1 MRAVSENRE
10 KINAPILLPQKETI
24 RLCQDKYLLNQH
36 LAKHGVSVA
45 HSVPIKDADDALKKF
60 DEVQKE
66 GIVWCR
72 VRNSSGSMG
81 SLPVKSAEHAKFWI
95 EYWRDMRNVNPDRF
109 IDTFVDSGSDI
120 LTVHAEASVHLHR
133 TIMYIKGK
141 GIKAGVSLNPTTS
154 LDLLEYILDELFMV
168 VVMTVNP
175 GFEAQPFI
183 PSMLRKIERLRKM
196 IDSRGL
202 DTKIEVDGGI
212 GIGNIR
218 EVADAGADI
227 FVTGSSLFYSQD
239 YRETVR
245 AMKAKISSKK
255 D

>member
-1 MRAVSENRE
+1 MKAISASILSADFRRLEDEIIKVQEAGVDYIHIDVMDGVFVPNITIGPMIVKAVKKVAE
-10 KINAPILLPQKETI
+10 IPL
-24 RLCQDKYLLNQH
+24 DVH
-36 LAKHGVSVA
+36 LM
-45 HSVPIKDADDALKKF
+45 I
-60 DEVQKE
+60 
-66 GIVWCR
+66 
-72 VRNSSGSMG
+72 
-81 SLPVKSAEHAKFWI
+81 
-95 EYWRDMRNVNPDRF
+95 VNPDRF

-133 TIMYIKGK
+133 TITYIKGK

-245 AMKAKISSKK
+245 AMKAKISSK

>member
-1 MRAVSENRE
+1 MKAISASILSADFRRLEDEIIKVQEAGVDYIHIDVMDGVFVPNITIGPMIVKAVKKVAE
-10 KINAPILLPQKETI
+10 IPL
-24 RLCQDKYLLNQH
+24 DVH
-36 LAKHGVSVA
+36 LM
-45 HSVPIKDADDALKKF
+45 I
-60 DEVQKE
+60 
-66 GIVWCR
+66 
-72 VRNSSGSMG
+72 
-81 SLPVKSAEHAKFWI
+81 
-95 EYWRDMRNVNPDRF
+95 VNPDRF
-109 IDTFVDSGSDI
+109 IDMFVDSGSDI

-133 TIMYIKGK
+133 TITYIKGK

-154 LDLLEYILDELFMV
+154 LDLLEYILDELFIV
-168 VVMTVNP
+168 LVMTVNP

>member
-1 MRAVSENRE
+1 MKAISASILSADFRRLEDEIIKVQEAGVDYIHIDVMDGVFVPNITIGPMIVKAVKKVAE
-10 KINAPILLPQKETI
+10 IPL
-24 RLCQDKYLLNQH
+24 DVH
-36 LAKHGVSVA
+36 LM
-45 HSVPIKDADDALKKF
+45 I
-60 DEVQKE
+60 
-66 GIVWCR
+66 
-72 VRNSSGSMG
+72 
-81 SLPVKSAEHAKFWI
+81 
-95 EYWRDMRNVNPDRF
+95 VNPDRF
-109 IDTFVDSGSDI
+109 IDMFVDSGSDI

-133 TIMYIKGK
+133 TITYIKDK

-154 LDLLEYILDELFMV
+154 LDLLEYILDELFIV
-168 VVMTVNP
+168 LVMTVNP

>member
-1 MRAVSENRE
+1 MKAISASILSADFRRLEDEIIKVQEAGVDYIHIDVMDGVFVPNITIGPMIVKAVKKVAE
-10 KINAPILLPQKETI
+10 IPL
-24 RLCQDKYLLNQH
+24 DVH
-36 LAKHGVSVA
+36 LM
-45 HSVPIKDADDALKKF
+45 I
-60 DEVQKE
+60 
-66 GIVWCR
+66 
-72 VRNSSGSMG
+72 
-81 SLPVKSAEHAKFWI
+81 
-95 EYWRDMRNVNPDRF
+95 VNPDRF

-133 TIMYIKGK
+133 TITYIKGK

-202 DTKIEVDGGI
+202 DTK
-212 GIGNIR
+212 
-218 EVADAGADI
+218 
-227 FVTGSSLFYSQD
+227 
-239 YRETVR
+239 
-245 AMKAKISSKK
+245 
-255 D
+255 

>member
-1 MRAVSENRE
+1 MKAISASILSADFRRLEDEIIKVQEAGVDYIHIDVMDGVFVPNITIGPMIVKAVKKVAE
-10 KINAPILLPQKETI
+10 IPL
-24 RLCQDKYLLNQH
+24 DVH
-36 LAKHGVSVA
+36 LM
-45 HSVPIKDADDALKKF
+45 I
-60 DEVQKE
+60 
-66 GIVWCR
+66 
-72 VRNSSGSMG
+72 
-81 SLPVKSAEHAKFWI
+81 
-95 EYWRDMRNVNPDRF
+95 VNPDRF
-109 IDTFVDSGSDI
+109 IDMFVDSGSDI

-133 TIMYIKGK
+133 TITYIKGK

>member
-1 MRAVSENRE
+1 
-10 KINAPILLPQKETI
+10 
-24 RLCQDKYLLNQH
+24 
-36 LAKHGVSVA
+36 
-45 HSVPIKDADDALKKF
+45 
-60 DEVQKE
+60 
-66 GIVWCR
+66 
-72 VRNSSGSMG
+72 
-81 SLPVKSAEHAKFWI
+81 
-95 EYWRDMRNVNPDRF
+95 
-109 IDTFVDSGSDI
+109 
-120 LTVHAEASVHLHR
+120 
-133 TIMYIKGK
+133 
-141 GIKAGVSLNPTTS
+141 
-154 LDLLEYILDELFMV
+154 LEYILDELFIV
-168 VVMTVNP
+168 LVMTVNP

>member
-1 MRAVSENRE
+1 MKAISASILSADFRRLEDEIIKVQEAGVDYIHIDVMDGVFVPNITIGPMIVKAVKKVAE
-10 KINAPILLPQKETI
+10 IPL
-24 RLCQDKYLLNQH
+24 DVH
-36 LAKHGVSVA
+36 LM
-45 HSVPIKDADDALKKF
+45 I
-60 DEVQKE
+60 
-66 GIVWCR
+66 
-72 VRNSSGSMG
+72 
-81 SLPVKSAEHAKFWI
+81 
-95 EYWRDMRNVNPDRF
+95 VNPDRF

-133 TIMYIKGK
+133 TITYIKGK

>member
-1 MRAVSENRE
+1 MKAISASILSADFRRLEDEIIKVQEAGVDYIHIDVMDGVFVPNITIGPMIVKAVKKVAE
-10 KINAPILLPQKETI
+10 IPL
-24 RLCQDKYLLNQH
+24 DVH
-36 LAKHGVSVA
+36 LM
-45 HSVPIKDADDALKKF
+45 I
-60 DEVQKE
+60 
-66 GIVWCR
+66 
-72 VRNSSGSMG
+72 
-81 SLPVKSAEHAKFWI
+81 
-95 EYWRDMRNVNPDRF
+95 VNPDRF
-109 IDTFVDSGSDI
+109 IDMFVDSGSDI

-133 TIMYIKGK
+133 TITYIKGK

-168 VVMTVNP
+168 LVMTVNP

>member
-1 MRAVSENRE
+1 MKAISASILSADFRRLEDEIIKVQEAGVDYIHIDVMDGVFVPNITIGPMIIKAVKKVAE
-10 KINAPILLPQKETI
+10 IPL
-24 RLCQDKYLLNQH
+24 DVH
-36 LAKHGVSVA
+36 LM
-45 HSVPIKDADDALKKF
+45 I
-60 DEVQKE
+60 
-66 GIVWCR
+66 
-72 VRNSSGSMG
+72 
-81 SLPVKSAEHAKFWI
+81 
-95 EYWRDMRNVNPDRF
+95 VNPDRF